1 MGVVLALRA
10 LDAVHVGV
18 ENLSVVGHV
27 GLLPD
32 GLEVLRLVELE
43 NDGDLLALVR
53 EMIQHRCAGT

>member
-1 MGVVLALRA
+1 MGVVLALQA

-32 GLEVLRLVELE
+32 GLKVLRLVELE
-43 NDGDLLALVR
+43 KTMVTSWHLCGR
-53 EMIQHRCAGT
+53 